1 MQFIPLLLASIFP
14 FLGQF
19 ITASVARI
27 GVAIGF
33 GTVTYAGVGFIF
45 DEIINRLNASASSI
59 IFPHIATFIHLLG
72 IDTAL
77 NIAMSSG
84 VALMVLKGVSKSGY
98 SRQLVWRKPGDKS
111 PVDWSA

>member
-1 MQFIPLLLASIFP
+1 MQFFAIFLASIFP
-14 FLGQF
+14 FLAQF
-19 ITASVARI
+19 LTASVAR
-27 GVAIGF
+27 VAVALGF

-45 DEIINRLNASASSI
+45 DEIISKLNASANFV
-59 IFPHIATFIHLLG
+59 FPHIATFIHLLG

-77 NIAMSSG
+77 NIAMSSA